1 MSKAFLPP
9 APSYVGALE
18 ELSDENRRKTA
29 LISQYAKY
37 KNVSPAQ
44 FDELYDKTEAELVT
58 LLSIVRTEHYR
69 GLGA

>member
-1 MSKAFLPP
+1 MIDGLLPL

-18 ELSDENRRKTA
+18 ELSDENRRKTE

-37 KNVSPAQ
+37 KSISPAQ

-58 LLSIVRTEHYR
+58 ELSIVRTDHYR
-69 GLGA
+69 GWGA